1 MATVNPIQG
10 LSPRAETTVRRLST
24 VTVFILAAGAAVL
37 SFSGLQTL
45 ALNAGFPPTVAWL
58 LPVIVD
64 GMVLTGSLGVVAAN
78 LVGIST
84 WYPWLLTMSGVILS
98 VWGNVASAPPD
109 LTSQAVHA
117 IAPLTFAL
125 SVEGML
131 RIYRASA
138 HATAQREAKAILAEE
153 KRLEREEKAAERAAK
168 LALTQNNTQSMPNTQ
183 TSFSSKPAQ
192 QKTVKTFNNH
202 TGQPTAREKISE
214 YLQTHP
220 DASGGQV
227 ARDLNLDPSYTRKL
241 IRDIRGNT
249 ATYPT
254 SEQTVENSNIE
265 NISSETVNAEEPAKI
280 NI

>member
-1 MATVNPIQG
+1 MATANPIQG
-10 LSPRAETTVRRLST
+10 LSSRAEKTVRRLST

-45 ALNAGFPPTVAWL
+45 AINAGFDPKVAWL

-84 WYPWLLTMSGVILS
+84 WYPWTLTMAGVILS

-168 LALTQNNTQSMPNTQ
+168 LALTKTNINTAPKTEPTYNLQNVQP
-183 TSFSSKPAQ
+183 
-192 QKTVKTFNNH
+192 KTVKTFNNT
-202 TGQPTAREKISE
+202 TGQPTAREKILE
-214 YLQTHP
+214 YLQSNP
-220 DASGGQV
+220 NASGGQV

-241 IRDIRGNT
+241 IRDIRGNMVQPVT
-249 ATYPT
+249 
-254 SEQTVENSNIE
+254 IE
-265 NISSETVNAEEPAKI
+265 NNATIKPADVNPALEETNTP
-280 NI
+280 N

>member
-1 MATVNPIQG
+1 MATANPIQG

-168 LALTQNNTQSMPNTQ
+168 LALTPNHIQTQLNNQTVASVSSQQRTVKPLNNNTN
-183 TSFSSKPAQ
+183 
-192 QKTVKTFNNH
+192 
-202 TGQPTAREKISE
+202 QPTAREKILQ
-214 YLQTHP
+214 YLESNP
-220 DASGGQV
+220 NASGGQV

-249 ATYPT
+249 TPVKERESQPT
-254 SEQTVENSNIE
+254 GTTPVVDDTNQ
-265 NISSETVNAEEPAKI
+265 
-280 NI
+280 